1 MQKFWKYANG
11 VIVKHAGIK
20 LCLLLLFMGFVACS
34 PQRRLNRLVRK
45 HPELISK
52 DTVRIIDTIR
62 IPSIQL
68 DTTIE
73 TKPVD
78 TVYLEKERLQL
89 QIIRH
94 YDTLKIH
101 SLVKPEKIIIKKE
114 IPVEKIVVKKVPNQL
129 NKYLF
134 LSLLFLLFLF
144 ILTFRR

>member
-1 MQKFWKYANG
+1 
-11 VIVKHAGIK
+11 
-20 LCLLLLFMGFVACS
+20 MGFVACS